1 MTVEMPHGRHRRPK
15 HRLIRTLATA
25 LLITLLVGAPT
36 IAPTDRPTA
45 YAATE
50 ER

>member
-1 MTVEMPHGRHRRPK
+1 MTVTIPRGRHRRPK

-25 LLITLLVGAPT
+25 LLITLLIGS
-36 IAPTDRPTA
+36 PTA
-45 YAATE
+45 ATMDGPAAYVTTE